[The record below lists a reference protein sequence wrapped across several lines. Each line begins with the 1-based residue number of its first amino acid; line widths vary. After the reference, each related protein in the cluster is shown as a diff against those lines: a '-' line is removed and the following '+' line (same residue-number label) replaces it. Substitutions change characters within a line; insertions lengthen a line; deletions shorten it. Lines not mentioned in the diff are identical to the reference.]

1 MKKIAVIFVALIFSF
16 LSCKTEETISAE
28 KNLNQ
33 IVVSSMPNKLVFTV
47 GDKFTADGLELSA
60 YYSDGTVNVIK
71 REEFQI
77 TPSYG
82 SVLNEE
88 SENKT
93 VKIVCWE
100 QEISYSI
107 IVRKSS
113 SQSETGGSDNPETD
127 NSSYS
132 VLYDFDDVNKTATIK
147 GIYGTAS
154 VIEIPESINGIYTV
168 EKISPFAFMNCTF
181 IKEIKFPKTLKEIG
195 TQAFVNCTSLE
206 KVILPE
212 NLKRIGY
219 NAFGGCENIEYFE
232 VNCSDIEYIPPECL
246 FDRLGENNYPFVTV
260 ENIVFTD
267 KVKKVRSNLWSGSF
281 GQMHVES
288 TETVLEPQAF
298 YNCRPS
304 EFYCNTDVPEE
315 LFFSFWGKLYLTEN
329 VKKIGR
335 FAFSTSGY
343 GVTVG
348 DGTYAA
354 QLPDSIEVI
363 EYGAFSGYPVKNL
376 PKNLK
381 YLGDE
386 AFVGDEEGKEYI
398 GFVSKEVIFPENI
411 EYIGRAFYECSEI
424 ERVVIPE
431 YFKDI
436 EIKDTIFDYCNNIKT
451 VCYEGNIYNSNI
463 VYPGPSNV
471 EVKEGVTVF
480 NGPKYNSGITEV
492 IIPEGIVEITNDSFD
507 QCENLKTIKFPSTL
521 KKIGSGV
528 LGSCPALEKIEFDEK
543 SSEIEIGKTFINL
556 NQYSYIEV
564 ESKIKSFHFPSC
576 VTRVG
581 SGFASGRNLKYFTS
595 ERLPVK
601 SYSVTTDEN
610 GKNTYNFVFGNPGIT
625 TIDESSWFGP
635 VFPYFY
641 FEEEYANINYSY
653 EEGIEVIEKLY
664 PVPENGVYDKGK
676 NTTLKFPSTL
686 KKIGNLSCIGIKE
699 IEIPDSVEYIGDGA
713 FSGLGLSTVKI
724 NDTSSLKYI
733 GNAAFSSCT
742 LTEINFPESLEYIGN
757 AAFSSCSIKEIYIPK
772 TVEYIGRGA
781 FSEKCDITKFIS
793 RAKCDFNINEWTS
806 YGSIQP
812 ELKLEQNNIRIYG
825 STECGL
831 TSLDYYF
838 NQDYGIILYGEEVD
852 VILSTTSKVKFVCVD
867 SDVKKICKMLSL
879 FDSNSNIN
887 ELVPFIF
894 KSETPPVFYGTD
906 DDNDLLFFGG
916 TEKIYVPD
924 NSVETYKSIYTW
936 GKNRITKISELPY
949 ELEEMLWE

>member
-28 KNLNQ
+28 RNLNQ

-60 YYSDGTVNVIK
+60 YYSDGTVSVIK

-100 QEISYSI
+100 QEIFYSI
-107 IVRKSS
+107 IVRKST
-113 SQSETGGSDNPETD
+113 SQSETGGSDNSETD

-147 GIYGTAS
+147 GIVGTAS

-181 IKEIKFPKTLKEIG
+181 IKEVKFPKTLKEIG

-260 ENIVFTD
+260 EKIVFTD

-315 LFFSFWGKLYLTEN
+315 LFFGFWGKLYLTEN

-335 FAFSTSGY
+335 SAFVSASY
-343 GVTVG
+343 GGTVG

-354 QLPDSIEVI
+354 QLPDSIEI
-363 EYGAFSGYPVKNL
+363 IDYHAFSGYPVKNL

-386 AFVGDEEGKEYI
+386 AFVGDKEGKEYI

-451 VCYEGNIYNSNI
+451 VCYEGNIYNHNI

-480 NGPKYNSGITEV
+480 NGPKYNSEITEF
-492 IIPEGIVEITNDSFD
+492 IIPEGIVEITNYSFQ

-528 LGSCPALEKIEFDEK
+528 LGGCPALEKIEFDEK
-543 SSEIEIGKTFINL
+543 STGIEIGEGFIGCGFEDGEKNK
-556 NQYSYIEV
+556 IET
-564 ESKIKSFHFPSC
+564 FHFPAC
-576 VTRVG
+576 VTKVG
-581 SGFASGRNLKYFTS
+581 SGFASGRNLKSFTS

-601 SYSVTTDEN
+601 SYSVTQDES
-610 GKNTYNFVFGNPGIT
+610 GKNTYNIIFGNPGIT
-625 TIDESSWFGP
+625 EITETSWFGS
-635 VFPYFY
+635 FSYFDR
-641 FEEEYANINYSY
+641 EGEATINYII
-653 EEGIEVIEKLY
+653 EEGIEVIDGISPFIDYYDEVKNITIKL
-664 PVPENGVYDKGK
+664 
-676 NTTLKFPSTL
+676 PSTL
-686 KKIGNLSCIGIKE
+686 KRIERFASRSEFIKE
-699 IEIPDSVEYIGDGA
+699 IEIPDSVEYIGDEA
-713 FSGLGLSTVKI
+713 FSGFGLSTVKI
-724 NDTSSLKYI
+724 NDTSNLKYI
-733 GNAAFSSCT
+733 GNAAFDSCA
-742 LTEINFPESLEYIGN
+742 LTEINLPEGLEYIGN

-825 STECGL
+825 STEYGL
-831 TSLDYYF
+831 ASLDYYF
-838 NQDYGIILYGEEVD
+838 NHQDYGIILYGEEVD
-852 VILSTTSKVKFVCVD
+852 LILSTTSKVKFVCVD
-867 SDVKKICKMLSL
+867 SDVKKICKMLST

-887 ELVPFIF
+887 KLVPFIF
-894 KSETPPVFYGTD
+894 KSETPPVFYGTN
-906 DDNDLLFFGG
+906 DDNDLFFGGG

-936 GKNRITKISELPY
+936 GKNRITKISELPA
-949 ELEEMLWE
+949 ELEVMLWE

>member
-1 MKKIAVIFVALIFSF
+1 MKKITVIFVTLIFSF

-33 IVVSSMPNKLVFTV
+33 IVVSSMPNKLVFNV

-60 YYSDGTVNVIK
+60 YYSDGTVSIIK

-82 SVLNEE
+82 FVLNEE

-107 IVRKSS
+107 IVRKSA
-113 SQSETGGSDNPETD
+113 SQSETGGSDNSETD

-147 GIYGTAS
+147 GIDGTAS

-168 EKISPFAFMNCTF
+168 EKISSFAFMNCTF

-219 NAFGGCENIEYFE
+219 NAFGGCENIKYFE

-281 GQMHVES
+281 DQMHVES

-298 YNCRPS
+298 YNCDS
-304 EFYCNTDVPEE
+304 CEFYCNTDVPEE
-315 LFFSFWGKLYLTEN
+315 LFSSFWGKLYLTEN

-335 FAFSTSGY
+335 LAFSTSGY

-363 EYGAFSGYPVKNL
+363 EYGAFSSYPVKNL

-381 YLGDE
+381 YLGDH
-386 AFVGDEEGKEYI
+386 AFTGDENGDKYI

-411 EYIGRAFYECSEI
+411 EYIGEAFYRCSEI

-480 NGPKYNSGITEV
+480 NGPKYNSGITEF
-492 IIPEGIVEITNDSFD
+492 IIPEGIVEITNGSFD

-521 KKIGSGV
+521 KKIGYGV

-543 SSEIEIGKTFINL
+543 STGIEIGEGFIGCGFEDGEKNK
-556 NQYSYIEV
+556 IET
-564 ESKIKSFHFPSC
+564 FHFPAY
-576 VTRVG
+576 VTKVG
-581 SGFASGRNLKYFTS
+581 SGFASGRNLKSITS
-595 ERLPVK
+595 ESLPVK
-601 SYSVTTDEN
+601 SYSVTQDES
-610 GKNTYNFVFGNPGIT
+610 GKNTYNIIFGNPGIT
-625 TIDESSWFGP
+625 EITETSWFGS
-635 VFPYFY
+635 FSYFDR
-641 FEEEYANINYSY
+641 EGEATINYII
-653 EEGIEVIEKLY
+653 EEGIEVIDGISPFIDYYDEVKNITIKL
-664 PVPENGVYDKGK
+664 
-676 NTTLKFPSTL
+676 PSTL
-686 KKIGNLSCIGIKE
+686 KRIERFASRSKFIKE

-733 GNAAFSSCT
+733 GESAFSSCA
-742 LTEINFPESLEYIGN
+742 LTEINFPEGLEYIGN
-757 AAFSSCSIKEIYIPK
+757 AAFDSCSIKEIYIPE
-772 TVEYIGRGA
+772 TVKYIGRAA
-781 FSEKCDITKFIS
+781 FFEKCDITKFIS
-793 RAKCDFNINEWTS
+793 RAKCDFDINSWIYDTD
-806 YGSIQP
+806 
-812 ELKLEQNNIRIYG
+812 LKLEQNNIRIYG
-825 STECGL
+825 STEYGL

-852 VILSTTSKVKFVCVD
+852 LILSTTSKVKFVCVD
-867 SDVKKICKMLSL
+867 SDVKKICKMLST
-879 FDSNSNIN
+879 FDSNFNIN
-887 ELVPFIF
+887 KLVPFIF
-894 KSETPPVFYGTD
+894 KSETPPVFYGTN
-906 DDNDLLFFGG
+906 DDNDLFFGGG

>member
-1 MKKIAVIFVALIFSF
+1 MKKIPVIFVALIFSF

-60 YYSDGTVNVIK
+60 YYSDGTVSVIK

-107 IVRKSS
+107 IVRKST
-113 SQSETGGSDNPETD
+113 SQSETGGSDNSETD

-147 GIYGTAS
+147 GIGGTAS

-181 IKEIKFPKTLKEIG
+181 IKEVKFPKTLKEIG

-260 ENIVFTD
+260 EKIVFTD

-281 GQMHVES
+281 IQMHVES

-335 FAFSTSGY
+335 LAFVSASY
-343 GVTVG
+343 GGTVG

-411 EYIGRAFYECSEI
+411 EYIGRMTFYRCSEI

-480 NGPKYNSGITEV
+480 NGPSYNSEITEF
-492 IIPEGIVEITNDSFD
+492 IIPEGIVEITDGSFG

-543 SSEIEIGKTFINL
+543 SSGIEIGEGFIGCGFEDGEKNK
-556 NQYSYIEV
+556 IET
-564 ESKIKSFHFPSC
+564 FHFPAC
-576 VTRVG
+576 VTKVG
-581 SGFASGRNLKYFTS
+581 SGFASGRNLKSFTS

-601 SYSVTTDEN
+601 SYSVTQDER

-625 TIDESSWFGP
+625 TIDESSWFGS
-635 VFPYFY
+635 FSYFDR
-641 FEEEYANINYSY
+641 EGEATINYIF
-653 EEGIEVIEKLY
+653 EEGIEVINGILPFIDSFDKEK
-664 PVPENGVYDKGK
+664 NI
-676 NTTLKFPSTL
+676 TIKFPSTL
-686 KKIGNLSCIGIKE
+686 KRIERIGFRYSSDSEAIKE

-724 NDTSSLKYI
+724 NDTSNLKYI
-733 GNAAFSSCT
+733 GSSAFSSCA
-742 LTEINFPESLEYIGN
+742 LTEINLPEGLEYIGSS
-757 AAFSSCSIKEIYIPK
+757 AFSSCSIKEIYIPK

-793 RAKCDFNINEWTS
+793 RAKCDFDINSWI
-806 YGSIQP
+806 YDP
-812 ELKLEQNNIRIYG
+812 DLKLEQKNIYIHAEK
-825 STECGL
+825 ECSL

-838 NQDYGIILYGEEVD
+838 NQDYGIILYGEVVD
-852 VILSTTSKVKFVCVD
+852 SPLSITSKVKFVCVD
-867 SDVKKICKMLSL
+867 SDVKKICKMLST

-887 ELVPFIF
+887 NLVPFIF

>member
-1 MKKIAVIFVALIFSF
+1 MKKITVIFVTLIFSF

-60 YYSDGTVNVIK
+60 YYSDGTVSVIK

-88 SENKT
+88 SENKI

-107 IVRKSS
+107 IVRKST
-113 SQSETGGSDNPETD
+113 SQSETGGSDNSETD

-147 GIYGTAS
+147 GINGTAS

-181 IKEIKFPKTLKEIG
+181 IKEVKFPKTLKEIG

-260 ENIVFTD
+260 EKIVFTD

-281 GQMHVES
+281 IQMHVES

-298 YNCRPS
+298 YNCGPS

-315 LFFSFWGKLYLTEN
+315 LFSSFWGKLYLTEN

-335 FAFSTSGY
+335 LAFSTSGY

-363 EYGAFSGYPVKNL
+363 EYGAFSGHPVKNL

-386 AFVGDEEGKEYI
+386 AFSGDKNGDKYT

-411 EYIGRAFYECSEI
+411 EYIGRAFHDCNEI

-480 NGPKYNSGITEV
+480 NGPRYNSEITEF
-492 IIPEGIVEITNDSFD
+492 IIPEGIVEITYGSFD

-521 KKIGSGV
+521 KKIDSGV

-543 SSEIEIGKTFINL
+543 STGIEIGEGFIGGFEDGEKNK
-556 NQYSYIEV
+556 IET
-564 ESKIKSFHFPSC
+564 FHFPAY
-576 VTRVG
+576 VTKVG
-581 SGFASGRNLKYFTS
+581 SGFASGRNLKSFTS

-601 SYSVTTDEN
+601 SYSVTQDES
-610 GKNTYNFVFGNPGIT
+610 GKNTYNIIFGNPGIT
-625 TIDESSWFGP
+625 EITETSWFGS
-635 VFPYFY
+635 FSYFDR
-641 FEEEYANINYSY
+641 EGEATINYII
-653 EEGIEVIEKLY
+653 EEGIEVIDGISPFIDYYDEVKNITIKL
-664 PVPENGVYDKGK
+664 
-676 NTTLKFPSTL
+676 PSTL
-686 KKIGNLSCIGIKE
+686 KRIERFASRSEFIKE

-713 FSGLGLSTVKI
+713 FSGFGLSTVKI
-724 NDTSSLKYI
+724 NDTSNLKYI
-733 GNAAFSSCT
+733 GSSAFSSCA
-742 LTEINFPESLEYIGN
+742 LTEINLPEGLEYIGN
-757 AAFSSCSIKEIYIPK
+757 AAFDSCSIKEIYIPK
-772 TVEYIGRGA
+772 NVEYIGRAA
-781 FSEKCDITKFIS
+781 FFEKCDITKFIS
-793 RAKCDFNINEWTS
+793 RAKCDFDINSW
-806 YGSIQP
+806 IHDND
-812 ELKLEQNNIRIYG
+812 LKLEQKNIYIHAEK
-825 STECGL
+825 ECSL

-838 NQDYGIILYGEEVD
+838 NQDYGIILYGEVVD
-852 VILSTTSKVKFVCVD
+852 SPLSITSKVKFVCVD
-867 SDVKKICKMLSL
+867 SDVKKICKMLST

-887 ELVPFIF
+887 KLVPFIF

-906 DDNDLLFFGG
+906 YDNDLLFFGG

>member
-1 MKKIAVIFVALIFSF
+1 MNQLFGKIFYLIHRTF
-16 LSCKTEETISAE
+16 L
-28 KNLNQ
+28 
-33 IVVSSMPNKLVFTV
+33 
-47 GDKFTADGLELSA
+47 
-60 YYSDGTVNVIK
+60 
-71 REEFQI
+71 
-77 TPSYG
+77 
-82 SVLNEE
+82 
-88 SENKT
+88 
-93 VKIVCWE
+93 
-100 QEISYSI
+100 
-107 IVRKSS
+107 VRFLRD
-113 SQSETGGSDNPETD
+113 TTR
-127 NSSYS
+127 
-132 VLYDFDDVNKTATIK
+132 
-147 GIYGTAS
+147 
-154 VIEIPESINGIYTV
+154 GIYTV

-181 IKEIKFPKTLKEIG
+181 IKEVKFPKTLKEIG

-260 ENIVFTD
+260 EKIVFTD

-281 GQMHVES
+281 IQMHVES

-315 LFFSFWGKLYLTEN
+315 LFSSFWGKLYLTEN

-335 FAFSTSGY
+335 LAFSTSGY

-348 DGTYAA
+348 DGSYAA

-411 EYIGRAFYECSEI
+411 EYIGRMTFYKCSEI

-480 NGPKYNSGITEV
+480 NGPRYNSEITEF
-492 IIPEGIVEITNDSFD
+492 IIPEGIVEITDGSFG

-543 SSEIEIGKTFINL
+543 STGIEIGEGFIGGFEDGEKNK
-556 NQYSYIEV
+556 IET
-564 ESKIKSFHFPSC
+564 FHFPAY
-576 VTRVG
+576 VTKVG
-581 SGFASGRNLKYFTS
+581 SGFASGRNLKSITS
-595 ERLPVK
+595 ESLPVK
-601 SYSVTTDEN
+601 SYSVTQDES
-610 GKNTYNFVFGNPGIT
+610 GKNTYNIIFGNPGIT
-625 TIDESSWFGP
+625 EITETSWFGS
-635 VFPYFY
+635 FSYFDR
-641 FEEEYANINYSY
+641 EGEATINYII
-653 EEGIEVIEKLY
+653 EEGIEVIDGISPFIDYYDEVKNITIKL
-664 PVPENGVYDKGK
+664 
-676 NTTLKFPSTL
+676 PSTL
-686 KKIGNLSCIGIKE
+686 KRIERFASRSEFIKE

-713 FSGLGLSTVKI
+713 FSGFGLSTVKI
-724 NDTSSLKYI
+724 NDTSNLKYI
-733 GNAAFSSCT
+733 GSSAFSSCA
-742 LTEINFPESLEYIGN
+742 LTEINLPEGLEYIGN
-757 AAFSSCSIKEIYIPK
+757 AAFDSCSIKEIYIPESVK
-772 TVEYIGRGA
+772 YIGRAA
-781 FSEKCDITKFIS
+781 FFEKCDITKFIS
-793 RAKCDFNINEWTS
+793 RAKCDFDINSWIYDDTDLE
-806 YGSIQP
+806 
-812 ELKLEQNNIRIYG
+812 LEQKNIYIHAEK
-825 STECGL
+825 ECSL

-838 NQDYGIILYGEEVD
+838 NQDYGIILYGEVVD
-852 VILSTTSKVKFVCVD
+852 SPLSITSKVKFVCVD
-867 SDVKKICKMLSL
+867 SDVKKICKMLST

-887 ELVPFIF
+887 KLVPFIF

-906 DDNDLLFFGG
+906 YDNDLLFGGG

>member
-1 MKKIAVIFVALIFSF
+1 MKKITVIFVTLIFSF

-60 YYSDGTVNVIK
+60 YYSDGTVSVIK

-107 IVRKSS
+107 IVRKST
-113 SQSETGGSDNPETD
+113 SQSETGGSDNSETD

-147 GIYGTAS
+147 GIDGTAS

-168 EKISPFAFMNCTF
+168 EKISSFAFMNCTF
-181 IKEIKFPKTLKEIG
+181 IKEVKFPKTLKEIG

-219 NAFGGCENIEYFE
+219 NAFGGCENIKYFE

-246 FDRLGENNYPFVTV
+246 FDSLGENNYPFVTV
-260 ENIVFTD
+260 EKIVFTD

-281 GQMHVES
+281 IQMHVES

-304 EFYCNTDVPEE
+304 EFYCNTDVPDE
-315 LFFSFWGKLYLTEN
+315 LLFGFMGKFYLTEN

-335 FAFSTSGY
+335 FAFTTAGY

-363 EYGAFSGYPVKNL
+363 EEGAFSGHPVKNL

-386 AFVGDEEGKEYI
+386 AFSGDKNGDKYT

-480 NGPKYNSGITEV
+480 NGPKYNSGITEF
-492 IIPEGIVEITNDSFD
+492 IIPEGIVEITNGSFD

-521 KKIGSGV
+521 KKIGYGV

-543 SSEIEIGKTFINL
+543 STGIEIGEGFIGCGFEDGEKNK
-556 NQYSYIEV
+556 IET
-564 ESKIKSFHFPSC
+564 FHFPAY
-576 VTRVG
+576 VTKVG
-581 SGFASGRNLKYFTS
+581 SGFASGRNLKSITS
-595 ERLPVK
+595 ESLPVK
-601 SYSVTTDEN
+601 SYSVTQDES
-610 GKNTYNFVFGNPGIT
+610 GKNTYNIIFGNPGIT
-625 TIDESSWFGP
+625 EITETSWFGS
-635 VFPYFY
+635 FSYFDR
-641 FEEEYANINYSY
+641 EGEATINYII
-653 EEGIEVIEKLY
+653 EEGIEVIDGISPFIDYYDEVKNITIKL
-664 PVPENGVYDKGK
+664 
-676 NTTLKFPSTL
+676 PSTL
-686 KKIGNLSCIGIKE
+686 KRIERFASRSEFIKE

-713 FSGLGLSTVKI
+713 FSGFGLSTVKI
-724 NDTSSLKYI
+724 NDTSNLKYI
-733 GNAAFSSCT
+733 GSSAFSSCA
-742 LTEINFPESLEYIGN
+742 LTEINLPEGLEYIGN
-757 AAFSSCSIKEIYIPK
+757 AAFDSCSIKEIYIPE
-772 TVEYIGRGA
+772 TVKYIGRAA
-781 FSEKCDITKFIS
+781 FFEKCDITKFIS
-793 RAKCDFNINEWTS
+793 RAKCDFDINSWIHDTD
-806 YGSIQP
+806 
-812 ELKLEQNNIRIYG
+812 LKLEQNNIRIYG
-825 STECGL
+825 STEYGL

-852 VILSTTSKVKFVCVD
+852 LILSTTSKVKFVCVD
-867 SDVKKICKMLSL
+867 ADVKKICKMLST

-887 ELVPFIF
+887 KLVPFIF
-894 KSETPPVFYGTD
+894 KSETPPVFYGTN
-906 DDNDLLFFGG
+906 DDNDLFFGGG